1 MKLVKRQGLILAG
14 LLILLALEIVW
25 AVGYLGIFK
34 IDKGVKISPETGP
47 EKTVSLSLSPAE
59 GEFAAGQ
66 EFGAAILLSTN
77 QKKIIGADAI
87 LKFDPGKLEVLEI
100 LPGDIFNLYPQEKI
114 EEGKILISAVL
125 ENKKDFSGQGILAKL
140 RIKGKTVGKAN
151 LNFEFT
157 PGRTDDSNIAIAGT
171 GKDVLEK
178 TVSGVYTFK

>member
-25 AVGYLGIFK
+25 AAGYLGIFK
-34 IDKGVKISPETGP
+34 IDKGAKISPEARP
-47 EKTVSLSLSPAE
+47 AQAVSFSLSPAE
-59 GEFAAGQ
+59 GEFAAGE
-66 EFGAAILLSTN
+66 EFEAVILLSTG
-77 QKKIIGADAI
+77 QERIIGADAI
-87 LKFDPGKLEVLEI
+87 LKFDPKKLEVLEI

-125 ENKKDFSGQGILAKL
+125 ENKKDFWGQGILAKL
-140 RIKGKTVGKAN
+140 KIKGKTAGKTN

-171 GKDVLEK
+171 SKDLLAK
-178 TVSGVYTFK
+178 TKNGLYTFK